1 MLNLLLDYA
10 QRNQLVTEPGFAPKT
25 IKWLIWL
32 GSDGDLLDVIELGDP
47 SQKNNPGQEFNWC
60 PDMEQDELIAG
71 GKTRSQFLW
80 ETCDVVATYRVEGD
94 TKKLAKHDYFVSLLQ
109 QAAQEKGLD
118 SVAAAAKALQNPQVL
133 ETICQRLDALKAKPT
148 DKITLKVGETTLLEN
163 PTLRD
168 WWRRHRLQTSPKA
181 QSKMAPMVC
190 FATGEVVS
198 PLETHP
204 KVKGGLVD
212 VGGQASGSVLIGFDK
227 DAFTSYGLKQ
237 SANCAVSTNAAYAYR
252 SALYDLLTKRSR
264 VIAGAKITY
273 WFSHAV
279 KPEDDPIAMLIGE
292 TGEQQEATAQAQVR
306 RLLESIQTGQRPDLT
321 DNRFYALTLSGSGGR
336 VMVRDWAESD
346 FKTLAENIDCWFDD
360 LSIVHRDGGRLADP
374 PRFLAVVG
382 ALAREMK
389 DVPPPLTARLFHSA
403 LTRTPLPGEVLARA
417 LQRVRV
423 DIIENNPFNH
433 ARMGILKATLIRK
446 GGYHMQPYLN
456 PQHPSPAYH
465 CGRLLAVL
473 ANLQRTALPS
483 VEAGVVQR
491 FYAAASA
498 TPALVLGRILR
509 TAQFHL
515 DKVRADS
522 PGLAAWYEGKIA
534 EIMGALKDNIP
545 ATLSLEE
552 QSLFA
557 LGYYQQLAQDR
568 AGKSATDT
576 NTSPQEEAQP

>member
-10 QRNQLVTEPGFAPKT
+10 HRNQLVTEPGFAPKT

-32 GSDGDLLDVIELGDP
+32 DASGNLLDVIELGDP
-47 SQKNNPGQEFNWC
+47 SQKKNPGQEFARC
-60 PDMEQDELIAG
+60 PELKQNELIAG
-71 GKTRSQFLW
+71 GLTRSQFLW
-80 ETCDVVATYRVEGD
+80 EQCDVVATCRSETDAKKRQKHDAFVDLMRQAFQSCRVEE
-94 TKKLAKHDYFVSLLQ
+94 LQ
-109 QAAQEKGLD
+109 IAAD
-118 SVAAAAKALQNPQVL
+118 ALQNEQTL
-133 ETICQRLDALKAKPT
+133 QQICQKLEQHKARPQDRT
-148 DKITLKVGETTLLEN
+148 TIRVGNLILVEDD
-163 PTLRD
+163 RWHD
-168 WWRRHRLQTSPKA
+168 WWRQYRASLQAKA
-181 QSKMAPMVC
+181 PTGSARMVC
-190 FATGEVVS
+190 FATGQPTE
-198 PLETHP
+198 PFATHP
-204 KVKGGLVD
+204 KVNLAD
-212 VGGQASGSVLIGFDK
+212 VGGQRTGSVLIGFDK
-227 DAFTSYGLKQ
+227 DAFTSFGLKQ
-237 SANCAVSTNAAYAYR
+237 SANCAVSEDAAYAYR
-252 SALYDLLTKRSR
+252 AALQDLLANHSR
-264 VIAGAKITY
+264 VLAGAKITY
-273 WFSHAV
+273 WFSRAV
-279 KPEDDPIAMLIGE
+279 KPEDDLIAMLIGE
-292 TGEQQEATAQAQVR
+292 TGAQKAASAHAQVQ
-306 RLLESIQTGQRPDLT
+306 RLLRAIEAGQRPELRN
-321 DNRFYALTLSGSGGR
+321 NRFYALTLSGSGGR
-336 VMVRDWAESD
+336 VMVRDWTETD
-346 FKTLAENIDCWFDD
+346 FETLARNIEQWFED
-360 LSIVHRDGGRLADP
+360 LKIVHREGGKLAEP
-374 PRFLAVVG
+374 PKFLAVVG

-403 LTRTPLPGEVLARA
+403 LTRTPLPGEALARA

-433 ARMGILKATLIRK
+433 ARMGILKATLNRK
-446 GGYHMQPYLN
+446 GGYKMQPYLN

>member
-10 QRNQLVTEPGFAPKT
+10 HRNQLVTEPGFAPKT

-32 GSDGDLLDVIELGDP
+32 DASGNLLDVIELGDP
-47 SQKNNPGQEFNWC
+47 SQKKNPGQEFARC
-60 PDMEQDELIAG
+60 PELKQNELIAG
-71 GKTRSQFLW
+71 GLTRSQFLW
-80 ETCDVVATYRVEGD
+80 EQCDVVATYRSETD
-94 TKKLAKHDYFVSLLQ
+94 AKKRQKHDAFVDLMRQAFQSCRVEELQ
-109 QAAQEKGLD
+109 IAAG
-118 SVAAAAKALQNPQVL
+118 ALQNEQTL
-133 ETICQRLDALKAKPT
+133 QQICQKLEQHKAKPQDRVT
-148 DKITLKVGETTLLEN
+148 IRVGGLILVDDD
-163 PTLRD
+163 RWHD
-168 WWRRHRLQTSPKA
+168 WWRQYRASLQAKA
-181 QSKMAPMVC
+181 PTGSAQMVC
-190 FATGEVVS
+190 FATGQPTE
-198 PLETHP
+198 PFATHP
-204 KVKGGLVD
+204 KVNLAD
-212 VGGQASGSVLIGFDK
+212 VGGQRTGSVLIGFDK
-227 DAFTSYGLKQ
+227 DAFTSFGLKQ
-237 SANCAVSTNAAYAYR
+237 SANCAVSEDAAYAYR
-252 SALYDLLTKRSR
+252 AALQDLLANHSR
-264 VIAGAKITY
+264 VLAGAKITY
-273 WFSHAV
+273 WFSRAV
-279 KPEDDPIAMLIGE
+279 KPEDDLIAMLIGE
-292 TGEQQEATAQAQVR
+292 TGAQKAASAHAQVQ
-306 RLLESIQTGQRPDLT
+306 RLLRAIEAGQRPELRN
-321 DNRFYALTLSGSGGR
+321 NRFYALTLSGSGGR
-336 VMVRDWAESD
+336 VMVRDWTETD
-346 FKTLAENIDCWFDD
+346 FETLARNIEQWFED
-360 LSIVHRDGGRLADP
+360 LKIVHREGGKLAEP
-374 PRFLAVVG
+374 PKFLAVVG

-403 LTRTPLPGEVLARA
+403 LTRTPLPGEALARA

-433 ARMGILKATLIRK
+433 ARMGILKATLNRK
-446 GGYHMQPYLN
+446 GGYKMQPYLN

-473 ANLQRTALPS
+473 ASLQRTALPT

-522 PGLAAWYEGKIA
+522 PGLAAWYENRIA

-568 AGKSATDT
+568 AGKPETDT
-576 NTSPQEEAQP
+576 NSSSQEEAEP

>member
-32 GSDGDLLDVIELGDP
+32 DASGNLLDVIELGDP
-47 SQKNNPGQEFNWC
+47 SQKKNPGQEFARC
-60 PDMEQDELIAG
+60 PELKQNELIAG
-71 GKTRSQFLW
+71 GLTRSQFLW
-80 ETCDVVATYRVEGD
+80 EQCDVVATYRIGD
-94 TKKLAKHDYFVSLLQ
+94 DAKKKQKHDAFVDLMR
-109 QAAQEKGLD
+109 QAFQSCRVEELRI
-118 SVAAAAKALQNPQVL
+118 AADALQNKDTLDQ
-133 ETICQRLDALKAKPT
+133 ICQRLEQHKARPQ
-148 DKITLKVGETTLLEN
+148 DRA
-163 PTLRD
+163 TLRVGDVILVEDNRWHD
-168 WWRRHRLQTSPKA
+168 WWRQYRASLQAKA
-181 QSKMAPMVC
+181 PTGSAQMVC
-190 FATGEVVS
+190 FATGQPTE
-198 PLETHP
+198 PFATHP
-204 KVKGGLVD
+204 KVNLAD
-212 VGGQASGSVLIGFDK
+212 VGGQSTGSVLIGFDK
-227 DAFTSYGLKQ
+227 DAFTSFGLKQ
-237 SANCAVSTNAAYAYR
+237 SANCAVSEDAAYAYR
-252 SALYDLLTKRSR
+252 AALQDLLANRSR

-279 KPEDDPIAMLIGE
+279 KLEDDPIAMLLGE

-336 VMVRDWAESD
+336 VMVRDWTETD
-346 FKTLAENIDCWFDD
+346 FKTLARNIDRWFDD

-374 PRFLAVVG
+374 PKFLAVVG

-433 ARMGILKATLIRK
+433 ARMGILKATIIRK

-473 ANLQRTALPS
+473 ASLQRAALPN

>member
-10 QRNQLVTEPGFAPKT
+10 HRNQLVTEPGFAPKT

-47 SQKNNPGQEFNWC
+47 SQKKNPGQEFARC
-60 PDMEQDELIAG
+60 PELKQNELIAG
-71 GKTRSQFLW
+71 GLTRSQFLW
-80 ETCDVVATYRVEGD
+80 ERCDVVATYRIGD
-94 TKKLAKHDYFVSLLQ
+94 DAKKKQKHDAFVDLMRQAFQSCRVEELQ
-109 QAAQEKGLD
+109 IAAD
-118 SVAAAAKALQNPQVL
+118 ALQNEQTL
-133 ETICQRLDALKAKPT
+133 QQICQKLEQHKAKPRDRVT
-148 DKITLKVGETTLLEN
+148 IRVGNLTLVEDD
-163 PTLRD
+163 RWHD
-168 WWRRHRLQTSPKA
+168 WWRQYRASLQAKA
-181 QSKMAPMVC
+181 PTGSAQMVC
-190 FATGEVVS
+190 FATGQPTE
-198 PLETHP
+198 PFATHP
-204 KVKGGLVD
+204 KITLTDEKGQLTS
-212 VGGQASGSVLIGFDK
+212 AVLIGFDK
-227 DAFTSYGLKQ
+227 SAFTSYALKQ
-237 SANCAVSTNAAYAYR
+237 SANCAVSEEAAYAYR
-252 SALYDLLTKRSR
+252 AALQHLIENRSYL
-264 VIAGAKITY
+264 VGTTTIAY
-273 WFSHAV
+273 WFSSAV

-292 TGEQQEATAQAQVR
+292 TGAQLEVSAQAQVQ
-306 RLLESIQTGQRPDLT
+306 RLLQSIQTGKRPDLLT
-321 DNRFYALTLSGSGGR
+321 SRFYSLTLSAYKAR

-403 LTRTPLPGEVLARA
+403 LTRTPLPGEALARA

-433 ARMGILKATLIRK
+433 ARMGILKATLNRK
-446 GGYHMQPYLN
+446 GGYKMQPYLN

-473 ANLQRTALPS
+473 ASLQRTALPT

-522 PGLAAWYEGKIA
+522 PGLAAWYENRIA

-568 AGKSATDT
+568 AGKPETDT
-576 NTSPQEEAQP
+576 NLSQQEEAQS

>member
-32 GSDGDLLDVIELGDP
+32 GSDGELLDVIELGDP
-47 SQKNNPGQEFNWC
+47 SQKNNPGQEFARC
-60 PDMEQDELIAG
+60 PELKQNELIAG
-71 GKTRSQFLW
+71 GRTRSQFLW
-80 ETCDVVATYRVEGD
+80 ETCDVVATYRVETD
-94 TKKLAKHDYFVSLLQ
+94 AKKRQKHDAFVDLMR
-109 QAAQEKGLD
+109 QAFQSCGGEELRI
-118 SVAAAAKALQNPQVL
+118 AADALQNKDTLDQ
-133 ETICQRLDALKAKPT
+133 ICQMLEQHKARPQ
-148 DKITLKVGETTLLEN
+148 DRA
-163 PTLRD
+163 TLRVGD
-168 WWRRHRLQTSPKA
+168 VILVEDDRWHKWWRQYRASLQAKAPATSA
-181 QSKMAPMVC
+181 QMVC
-190 FATGEVVS
+190 FATGQ
-198 PLETHP
+198 PTQPFATHP
-204 KVKGGLVD
+204 KVNLAD
-212 VGGQASGSVLIGFDK
+212 VGGQSTGSVLIGFDK

-237 SANCAVSTNAAYAYR
+237 SANCAVSEDAAYAYR
-252 SALYDLLTKRSR
+252 AALQDLLANHSR
-264 VIAGAKITY
+264 VLAGAKITY
-273 WFSHAV
+273 WFSRAV
-279 KPEDDPIAMLIGE
+279 KPEDDLIAMLIGE
-292 TGEQQEATAQAQVR
+292 TGAQQEASAHAQVQ
-306 RLLESIQTGQRPDLT
+306 RLLQAIEAGQRPELM

-336 VMVRDWAESD
+336 VMVRDWTETD
-346 FKTLAENIDCWFDD
+346 FKTLARNIKQWFDD
-360 LSIVHRDGGRLADP
+360 LEIVHREGGKLAEP
-374 PRFLAVVG
+374 PKFLAVVG
-382 ALAREMK
+382 ALAREIK

-403 LTRTPLPGEVLARA
+403 LTRTPLPGEALARA

-446 GGYHMQPYLN
+446 GGYNMQPYLN

-473 ANLQRTALPS
+473 ASLQRTALPS

-522 PGLAAWYEGKIA
+522 PGLAAWYENRIA

-557 LGYYQQLAQDR
+557 LGYYQQMAQDR
-568 AGKSATDT
+568 AGKPETDT
-576 NTSPQEEAQP
+576 NPSSQEEAEP

>member
-32 GSDGDLLDVIELGDP
+32 DASGNLLDVIELGDP
-47 SQKNNPGQEFNWC
+47 SQKKNPGQEFARC
-60 PDMEQDELIAG
+60 PELKQNELIAG
-71 GKTRSQFLW
+71 GLTRSQFLW
-80 ETCDVVATYRVEGD
+80 EQCDVVATCRSETDAKKRQKHDAFVDLMRQAFQSCRVEE
-94 TKKLAKHDYFVSLLQ
+94 LQ
-109 QAAQEKGLD
+109 IAAD
-118 SVAAAAKALQNPQVL
+118 ALQNEQTL
-133 ETICQRLDALKAKPT
+133 QQICQKLEQHKARPQDRT
-148 DKITLKVGETTLLEN
+148 TIRVGNLILVEDD
-163 PTLRD
+163 RWHD
-168 WWRRHRLQTSPKA
+168 WWRQYRASLQAKA
-181 QSKMAPMVC
+181 PTGSAQMVC
-190 FATGEVVS
+190 FATGQPTE
-198 PLETHP
+198 PFATHP
-204 KVKGGLVD
+204 KVNLAD
-212 VGGQASGSVLIGFDK
+212 VGGQSTGSVLIGFDK
-227 DAFTSYGLKQ
+227 DAFTSFGLKQ
-237 SANCAVSTNAAYAYR
+237 SANCAVSEDAAYAYR
-252 SALYDLLTKRSR
+252 AALQDLLANRSR

-279 KPEDDPIAMLIGE
+279 KLEDDPIAMLIGE

-403 LTRTPLPGEVLARA
+403 LTRTPLPGEALARA

-433 ARMGILKATLIRK
+433 ARMGILKATLNRK
-446 GGYHMQPYLN
+446 GGYKMQPYLN

-473 ANLQRTALPS
+473 ASLQRTALPT

-522 PGLAAWYEGKIA
+522 PGLAAWYENRIA

-576 NTSPQEEAQP
+576 NSSSQEEAEP